1 MNQCCIPLSEEL
13 RDANVARSFFIE
25 KLDEEREHSK
35 KLLTQIYNLEAII
48 RDKNLS
54 IDELSHR
61 NKDLKAQVKGFLK
74 LLQDNIP
81 EEEY

>member
-1 MNQCCIPLSEEL
+1 MNQCCLPYVDEL

-25 KLDEEREHSK
+25 KLDEEREFNK
-35 KLLTQIYNLEAII
+35 KLLGQIHNLERII

-54 IDELSHR
+54 IDELGHR

-74 LLQDNIP
+74 MLQDNIP
-81 EEEY
+81 EEEF